1 MKPKNFKFRN
11 LFFCCFFLLI
21 SMLSFGQNKK
31 SDEMILTDDG
41 VILNLKGTFK
51 ISWDRS
57 DPNVPCSSPGYGQML
72 FYPNNKAIVNGKAI
86 ILLLR
91 DFDFYNWDKNKD
103 YDKEFDEEEKAK
115 VEILKKTFPEEFEKM
130 EKIKKGKMQSP
141 VKVIIKKVTP
151 YTECDFTTVYAQVTD
166 IKKIDGAKSKIT
178 KLKVKKKSDE
188 SDDFDEPYLDE
199 LPYVKL
205 YEVSTKDGYANIR
218 EKPSTN
224 SKIVT
229 RLENKKILKYI
240 MADGD
245 WYYVYINEHS
255 TNPDEDYKVTEFWG
269 FVHKSQLKWKK
280 AYYEMNDDEKALLEI
295 K

>member
-130 EKIKKGKMQSP
+130 EKIKKGEMQSP

-151 YTECDFTTVYAQVTD
+151 YTECDFTTVYAQV
-166 IKKIDGAKSKIT
+166 IELEKIEGAKPKIT
-178 KLKVKKKSDE
+178 KLKVKKLDE
-188 SDDFDEPYLDE
+188 SDDFDDPNPDEFGYLE
-199 LPYVKL
+199 EYRVNA
-205 YEVSTKDGYANIR
+205 KDGYANMR
-218 EKPSTN
+218 EKPTKD
-224 SKIVT
+224 SKVISKLDNEIIVRYIT
-229 RLENKKILKYI
+229 KY
-240 MADGD
+240 GD
-245 WYYVYINEHS
+245 WYYVYYADYPS
-255 TNPDEDYKVTEFWG
+255 DYKNDPTVKEYRG
-269 FVHKSQLKWKK
+269 FIHKSQL
-280 AYYEMNDDEKALLEI
+280 EKRVY
-295 K
+295 

>member
-1 MKPKNFKFRN
+1 
-11 LFFCCFFLLI
+11 
-21 SMLSFGQNKK
+21 
-31 SDEMILTDDG
+31 
-41 VILNLKGTFK
+41 
-51 ISWDRS
+51 
-57 DPNVPCSSPGYGQML
+57 ML

-86 ILLLR
+86 ILRLR

-130 EKIKKGKMQSP
+130 EKIKKGEMQSP

-178 KLKVKKKSDE
+178 KLKVKK
-188 SDDFDEPYLDE
+188 LDE
-199 LPYVKL
+199 FHDLDDDAILDENDIKW
-205 YEVSTKDGYANIR
+205 YEVNSKDGYANMR

-229 RLENKKILKYI
+229 KLENKETVKYI
-240 MADGD
+240 MANGD
-245 WYYVYINEHS
+245 WYYVYIDEHS
-255 TNPDEDYKVTEFWG
+255 KNPDENYKIIEFRG
-269 FVHKSQLKWKK
+269 FVHKSQLKKVVH
-280 AYYEMNDDEKALLEI
+280 
-295 K
+295 